1 MDEVTRFVQRRG
13 GLLETCR
20 YTLTPF
26 MCSRKRRIAL
36 KMFVCLFVHLFCLF
50 CLYERSWWGSMVRTI
65 QAAEKRFYTWIVADD
80 WFINSSKIK
89 RSVKGASPASNTTM
103 QKYWDFFF
111 SLRIFNAGF
120 LSKWKWRKS
129 IISLT
134 AYQSGQ
140 RNYLPL
146 HDTIS
151 YGSFM
156 NSFDFLLLNLLFCLH
171 VFVKFVLL
179 NSLGEKRDT
188 IALVKLRLC
197 MNLLRERSDIIYS
210 NNMVANIHKTINCF
224 KGLFLA

>member
-1 MDEVTRFVQRRG
+1 MTGLSTAPRLKDQSKGLHQLLTRQ
-13 GLLETCR
+13 C
-20 YTLTPF
+20 
-26 MCSRKRRIAL
+26 K
-36 KMFVCLFVHLFCLF
+36 
-50 CLYERSWWGSMVRTI
+50 
-65 QAAEKRFYTWIVADD
+65 
-80 WFINSSKIK
+80 
-89 RSVKGASPASNTTM
+89 NTGI
-103 QKYWDFFF
+103 FFF